1 MNRRSKEAGES
12 DVPHRVL
19 AAIAMAVG
27 VFLLPGCSEPPP
39 EAPEVV
45 RPVKIQIIGDT
56 SMVGRRE
63 YPGTVRATQNAEMA
77 FEVQGKI
84 TEFLVREGDIVIE
97 GDVLAR
103 LDDRDYQA
111 QLKAAQAD
119 LRKAQSDLN
128 RSLSIFK
135 QDSGAISQQT
145 IDSDRKSVEV
155 AQARLEVSE
164 KAVEDT
170 VLVAPF
176 PGRMARKLVEDFQNV
191 QAKQPVLILQDNST
205 LEVEVNVPERDVIR
219 GQSERPPDEIN
230 RRLDPAVIISAL
242 PDRHFPALIKE
253 FATVAD
259 PVTRTF
265 AARLTFDNP
274 RDVTILP
281 GMTARVQV
289 TMDRDRAWSLPV
301 TALQADDTGK
311 PFVWKVDPQSMTV
324 SPVAVV
330 PGDMAGDLV
339 RIESG
344 LEQGDQVAVSG
355 VAQLREGMKVR
366 RYES

>member
-1 MNRRSKEAGES
+1 MYRSSKKLGERVVPRRA
-12 DVPHRVL
+12 L
-19 AAIAMAVG
+19 AALALTVG
-27 VFLLPGCSEPPP
+27 VCLLPGCGKPAV

-45 RPVKIQIIGDT
+45 RPVKIQIVGDT
-56 SMVGRRE
+56 AMVGRRE

-84 TEFLVREGDIVIE
+84 TEFLVKEGDIVVE

-135 QDSGAISQQT
+135 QDPGAISKQT
-145 IDSDRKSVEV
+145 IDSDRKGVEV
-155 AQARLEVSE
+155 AQARVEVSE

-205 LEVEVNVPERDVIR
+205 LEVEVSVPERDVVR
-219 GQSERPPDEIN
+219 GQSERPPDEMN
-230 RRLDPAVIISAL
+230 RRLDPVVIISAL
-242 PDRHFPALIKE
+242 PDRRFPARIKE

-265 AARLTFDNP
+265 PARLYFDNP
-274 RDVTILP
+274 PDVTILP

-311 PFVWKVDPQSMTV
+311 PFVWKVDPQTMTV
-324 SPVAVV
+324 SPVEVV

-344 LEQGDQVAVSG
+344 LEEGDQVAISG
-355 VAQLREGMKVR
+355 VALLREGMKVR